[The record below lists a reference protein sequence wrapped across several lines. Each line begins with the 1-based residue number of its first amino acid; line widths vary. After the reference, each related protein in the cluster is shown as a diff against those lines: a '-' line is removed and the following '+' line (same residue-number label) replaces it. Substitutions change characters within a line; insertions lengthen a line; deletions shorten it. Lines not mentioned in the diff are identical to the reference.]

1 MQGFGRAVCA
11 GLADRIQMAGVSC
24 VPFLAHSPRGRKKL
38 NGRSRPTL
46 AAVGAF
52 GSKRE
57 LLRWYFPNGVLQS
70 VWAMG
75 GGEEGNVTC
84 KASWT
89 ESFVARA
96 VCTRTHRPRSWPACA
111 RSPGGG
117 VEPPHPLAS
126 RSRVRGHLED
136 RATRAARPRL
146 FPRSAVAASLS
157 HRHFVSRCFRRA
169 VAKQLRPRLSRW
181 GLRGNC
187 RSSNRMCFMTCLCRA
202 HSGRPC
208 HSESLRWG
216 GPGLPEG
223 TGCPFVVSVA
233 RVSLAASSSTN
244 ELRLWPAGLCPR
256 TRASAVCAREE
267 AGHRRGRCLSH
278 GRRSAPGRGGSMVP
292 AFTLLS

>member
-1 MQGFGRAVCA
+1 MAFCRVC
-11 GLADRIQMAGVSC
+11 G
-24 VPFLAHSPRGRKKL
+24 P
-38 NGRSRPTL
+38 
-46 AAVGAF
+46 
-52 GSKRE
+52 
-57 LLRWYFPNGVLQS
+57 W
-70 VWAMG
+70 

-89 ESFVARA
+89 ESFTARA
-96 VCTRTHRPRSWPACA
+96 VCTRTHRLQSWPACA

-256 TRASAVCAREE
+256 TRTSAVCAREE

-278 GRRSAPGRGGSMVP
+278 GRRSAPGRGGSMAP

>member
-1 MQGFGRAVCA
+1 MCTFPGTFSQRPEEIKRTEQTHVGCRWRFRLKMRTFAMVFSKWRFA
-11 GLADRIQMAGVSC
+11 EC
-24 VPFLAHSPRGRKKL
+24 VGH
-38 NGRSRPTL
+38 
-46 AAVGAF
+46 
-52 GSKRE
+52 
-57 LLRWYFPNGVLQS
+57 
-70 VWAMG
+70 G

-126 RSRVRGHLED
+126 RSRVRGHLKD
-136 RATRAARPRL
+136 RAARAARPRL

-157 HRHFVSRCFRRA
+157 HRHFVSRCFRHA

-216 GPGLPEG
+216 GLGLPEG

-256 TRASAVCAREE
+256 THASAVCAREE

-278 GRRSAPGRGGSMVP
+278 DRRSAPGQGGSMVP
-292 AFTLLS
+292 AFMLLS

>member
-1 MQGFGRAVCA
+1 MAFCRVC
-11 GLADRIQMAGVSC
+11 GPWG
-24 VPFLAHSPRGRKKL
+24 
-38 NGRSRPTL
+38 
-46 AAVGAF
+46 
-52 GSKRE
+52 
-57 LLRWYFPNGVLQS
+57 
-70 VWAMG
+70 G
-75 GGEEGNVTC
+75 GGERHLQSQLDRELRGTC
-84 KASWT
+84 RVHQDTQAAVLAGVCP
-89 ESFVARA
+89 VARGWGRA
-96 VCTRTHRPRSWPACA
+96 TTPACFPKPRPRAP
-111 RSPGGG
+111 RGQGHPGGATSAL
-117 VEPPHPLAS
+117 PPLS
-126 RSRVRGHLED
+126 CRRV
-136 RATRAARPRL
+136 
-146 FPRSAVAASLS
+146 SLTS
-157 HRHFVSRCFRRA
+157 TLCFSLLPSC

-244 ELRLWPAGLCPR
+244 ELRLWPAGRCPQ

-278 GRRSAPGRGGSMVP
+278 GRRSAPGQGGSMVP